1 MLGHSAGGVVACT
14 DALERQSEFA
24 GLICQSCA
32 YRVPARD
39 FALDTLSWI
48 GSWAPKLGVLK
59 LKYKYFTRDQAA
71 LVTLNADPLI
81 ADETQPAATLRALW

>member
-1 MLGHSAGGVVACT
+1 
-14 DALERQSEFA
+14 
-24 GLICQSCA
+24 
-32 YRVPARD
+32 
-39 FALDTLSWI
+39 
-48 GSWAPKLGVLK
+48 VLK